1 VKLVERP
8 TPSLKKSSEVLLR
21 TLEVGVCGTDREICA
36 FEYGAPPPG
45 ERDLVLGHE
54 ALAEVVEVGPDV
66 TWARPGDLAVPTVR
80 RPCPNPRC
88 PACRAC
94 RPDFCTTGEF
104 SERGIVRAHGFL
116 CEAFVEEE
124 RFLVP
129 VPHAIRD
136 VAVLVEPLSVAAKAA
151 QEFESIRDR
160 YKFDLPRPTAL
171 VLGAG
176 PIGLLAAM
184 TMRTYGIETRVFSRE
199 TEDDPRAALTCAIG
213 ATYIS
218 AERIPLERLPE
229 CVGRHDLVFEA
240 VGVPEVAFGALPAL
254 APNGIFIKSGVPARR
269 GPVAADLSRWM
280 YDLVLNNQVIVGTV
294 NAGRSAYELAIR
306 VLEQCMTLFPDA
318 VRSLL
323 RRGPLEMAREMLL
336 QSHGIKDVVTVDAR
350 IKDLASVDAGFG
362 RWMGEVVS
370 A

>member
-1 VKLVERP
+1 VVIPSEKSVKLVEWPAPRP
-8 TPSLKKSSEVLLR
+8 TGGAEVLLR
-21 TLEVGVCGTDREICA
+21 TLEVGICGTDREICA
-36 FEYGAPPPG
+36 FEYGAPPTG
-45 ERDLVLGHE
+45 ESALVLGHE

-80 RPCPNPRC
+80 RPCPSPRC

-94 RPDFCTTGEF
+94 RPDFCVTGDF
-104 SERGIVRAHGFL
+104 SERGIVRAHGFM

-151 QEFESIRDR
+151 QEFESLRAR
-160 YKFDLPRPTAL
+160 FKFDLPQPAAL

-176 PIGLLAAM
+176 PIGLLTAM
-184 TMRTYGIETRVFSRE
+184 TLRAHGFETHVFSRE
-199 TEDDPRAALTCAIG
+199 GEDDPRAALACSIG
-213 ATYIS
+213 ATYVS
-218 AERIPLERLPE
+218 AARTTLERLPE

-254 APNGIFIKSGVPARR
+254 APNGIFIKTGVPARR

-306 VLEQCMTLFPDA
+306 VLEQCMTLFPRE

-323 RRGPLEMAREMLL
+323 CRGPLEMAPEVLL
-336 QSHGIKDVVTVDAR
+336 QSRGIKDVVTVDAT
-350 IKDLASVDAGFG
+350 AFG
-362 RWMGEVVS
+362 G
-370 A
+370 